1 MTPPLSPKVSCPSA
15 SKNKSKDKKRLLA
28 LSLFVGSGAALYVGL
43 VRLNFVAPISH
54 LPAVL
59 CIPDCQAQPPIH
71 PTITR
76 PSDLSNQ
83 PPLQNLLG
91 RNYETEKVSILVE
104 KSKYKLTVFYN
115 NQPVKSYPIVLGSAP
130 VGDKRAEG
138 DRKTPEGIYRVR
150 DRYPHPQW
158 SKFIWLDYPT
168 QQDWQEHSQAKLA
181 GEIAPDATIGSEVGI
196 HGVPNGLDDAI
207 DRRSNWTWGC
217 ISLKNKDINEI
228 YEVVTQ
234 GTLIEIIP

>member
-1 MTPPLSPKVSCPSA
+1 MTPPLSPKAARPSK
-15 SKNKSKDKKRLLA
+15 SKNKKRLLA
-28 LSLFVGSGAALYVGL
+28 LSLFVGSGAALYFGL
-43 VRLNFVAPISH
+43 VRLNFVAPI
-54 LPAVL
+54 
-59 CIPDCQAQPPIH
+59 H

-76 PSDLSNQ
+76 PSALIDQ
-83 PPLQNLLG
+83 PPLQDLLG
-91 RNYETEKVSILVE
+91 RNYDTEKVSILVE
-104 KSKYKLTVFYN
+104 KSKYKLTVFYD

-181 GEIAPDATIGSEVGI
+181 GEIAPDTTIGSEVGI
-196 HGVPNGLDDAI
+196 HGVPNGLDSAI

-217 ISLKNKDINEI
+217 ISLKNKDVNEI

>member
-1 MTPPLSPKVSCPSA
+1 MTPPLRSKA
-15 SKNKSKDKKRLLA
+15 SRTSKSKKRLLA
-28 LSLFVGSGAALYVGL
+28 FSLSLVVVSGAALCFWL
-43 VRLNFVAPISH
+43 VWLNLVASTPSKIINPSA
-54 LPAVL
+54 LVL
-59 CIPDCQAQPPIH
+59 
-71 PTITR
+71 
-76 PSDLSNQ
+76 Q
-83 PPLQNLLG
+83 PPLQDLLG
-91 RNYETEKVSILVE
+91 SNYETEKVSILVE
-104 KSKYKLTVFYN
+104 KSKYKLTVFYD

-150 DRYPHPQW
+150 DRYPHPKW

-168 QQDWQEHSQAKLA
+168 EQDWEEHLQAKLA
-181 GEIAPDATIGSEVGI
+181 GEISPEETIGSEVGI
-196 HGVPNGLDDAI
+196 HGVPSGLDSAI

-217 ISLKNKDINEI
+217 ISLKNKDVNEI